1 MQSRQACRMCLAA
14 AVWCCLASAAAFAG
28 TIRDDRSDQLY
39 LDLASSSPAYASVG
53 QFLGTGTDAAGSY
66 GFAASG
72 VLIAN
77 NWVLT
82 AGHVSESSTTSLTF
96 KIGGQSFASDQ
107 YFAHSNWDGNL
118 GKGYDIGLVHFSDDL
133 ILQTGL
139 AAAELYTGSGEVG
152 QIATAVG
159 FGTTGTGLTG
169 WQSGSLVKRAG
180 NNVIDALLNTP
191 GKNSRVLLTD
201 FDNPHTT
208 ADNNFGSATPL
219 DLEYL
224 TAPGD
229 SGGGLFV
236 NVGGKDLLAGITSFG
251 WGRLDGDPDSDYGDV
266 AGYTRVSEF
275 VKWINSYIDS
285 GSGDGGGSGGGKGNG
300 GGKGGGK
307 PNLLITAVPEPASL
321 GLLGA
326 GLLMIVRRRRKA

>member
-1 MQSRQACRMCLAA
+1 MATGT
-14 AVWCCLASAAAFAG
+14 AFAG

-39 LDLASSSPAYASVG
+39 LDLASASAAYASVG
-53 QFLGTGTDAAGSY
+53 QFLGTGADAGGSY
-66 GFAASG
+66 SFAASG

-82 AGHVSESSTTSLTF
+82 AGHVSESSTSSLTF

-107 YFAHSNWDGNL
+107 FFAHSNWNGNL
-118 GKGYDIGLVHFSDDL
+118 GMGYDIGLAHFSDDL

-139 AAAELYTGSGEVG
+139 AAAELYTGSNEVG
-152 QIATAVG
+152 HIATAVG

-180 NNVIDALLNTP
+180 NNVIDALLSTP
-191 GKNSRVLLTD
+191 GKGNRVLLTD
-201 FDNPHTT
+201 FDNPNNPF
-208 ADNNFGSATPL
+208 DNNFGSSSPL
-219 DLEYL
+219 DLEYM

-229 SGGGLFV
+229 SGGGLFI
-236 NVGGKDLLAGITSFG
+236 NVGGVDLLAGVTSFG

-266 AGYTRVSEF
+266 GGYTRVSSF
-275 VKWINSYIDS
+275 VKWINSFIGGDS
-285 GSGDGGGSGGGKGNG
+285 GNGGSGKGNG

-307 PNLLITAVPEPASL
+307 PNLLITAVPEPTSL
-321 GLLGA
+321 GLLGVS
-326 GLLMIVRRRRKA
+326 LLMIMRRRRKA